1 SSFAWDSISASFFFV
16 SGDVGFC
23 FCSSLAS
30 FCISCAS
37 FNISFKSGSFSG
49 LSCARRSGA
58 KSRQLITRKENK
70 RVCGCITGEY
80 QASSVPY
87 NSNELTK
94 VIEGLPAQNLL
105 EQITELLF
113 RRSGFLALLYRAARI
128 CPKKFKLKFVMDDIG

>member
-1 SSFAWDSISASFFFV
+1 
-16 SGDVGFC
+16 
-23 FCSSLAS
+23 S

-58 KSRQLITRKENK
+58 KSRQLITRKENR
-70 RVCGCITGEY
+70 RVCGCITGQY

-94 VIEGLPAQNLL
+94 VMEGLPAQNLL

-113 RRSGFLALLYRAARI
+113 RRSGFRAFITRHASV
-128 CPKKFKLKFVMDDIG
+128 PTNLS